1 VSGGSDSLALALL
14 AANWARREGGAVH
27 AFIVDHGLRTDSQ
40 AEAAEAAASLAR
52 LDIPARILTLDDLRP
67 GSSLPE
73 RARAARLAVLEAGCR
88 EAGIIDLLLGHH
100 AADQAETVIMRQLR
114 GSGRAGLAGMAAI
127 TETASV
133 RLLRP
138 LLGVAPGRL
147 KATLASRGL
156 GWAEDPTNRDGRFTR
171 ARLRTAR
178 ADGGGRGPATRALS
192 AAASAHGR
200 ARAAS
205 DHGLADWLAAAVT
218 IRPEGFALLPA
229 GAWPPEAL
237 ATLLRMIT
245 GAAYLPRP
253 HAIAAVAAQP
263 GQAIGGGICL
273 GGARLRPA
281 GRMGP
286 GFLICREAAVMAGP
300 VPAMAG
306 AGWDGR
312 FRRPAAQPDLPGE
325 VIGALGAEASRFR
338 GMSDLPAVVLETLP
352 GFHTSDGDLIA
363 LPALMWP
370 DPETVAVRRLLFHP
384 RRPALGSAFSPVV
397 APL

>member
-1 VSGGSDSLALALL
+1 LALALL
-14 AANWARREGGAVH
+14 AAGWARQDGGTVLAL
-27 AFIVDHGLRTDSQ
+27 IVDHGLRADSR
-40 AEAAEAAASLAR
+40 AEAAEAAARLAR
-52 LDIPARILTLDDLRP
+52 LAIPARVLTLDDLKP
-67 GSSLPE
+67 GAGLPE
-73 RARAARLAVLEAGCR
+73 RARAARLAALEAACG

-114 GSGRAGLAGMAAI
+114 GSGAAGLAGMAAI
-127 TETASV
+127 SETATV
-133 RLLRP
+133 RVLRP

-147 KATLASRGL
+147 KATLAARGL

-178 ADGGGRGPATRALS
+178 ADSTGTGPATRALS
-192 AAASAHGR
+192 AAASAQGR

-205 DHGLADWLAAAVT
+205 DVRLADWLAAAVT
-218 IRPEGFALLPA
+218 IRPEGFALLPE
-229 GAWPPEAL
+229 GPWPPSAL
-237 ATLLRMIT
+237 AALLRMVT
-245 GAAYLPRP
+245 GAGYLPSP
-253 HAIAAVAAQP
+253 DAIAAIAAAP
-263 GQAIGGGICL
+263 GPAIGSGICL

-286 GFLICREAAVMAGP
+286 GFLICREAAAIAGP
-300 VPAMAG
+300 VPAKAG

-312 FRRPAAQPDLPGE
+312 FRRPAGQPHLPGE
-325 VIGALGAEASRFR
+325 VISALGAGASRFR

-352 GFHTSDGDLIA
+352 AFHTSDGDLIA

-370 DPETVAVRRLLFHP
+370 DPETLAERRLLFHP
-384 RRPALGSAFSPVV
+384 RRPTLGAAFSPVV